1 MSLDILNMNKE
12 KKEGSSQ
19 NRIRQLDAV
28 KEVNENQEK
37 DFRDEMNDRIIKKD
51 FKLLEIKKAF
61 LE

>member
-1 MSLDILNMNKE
+1 MNKE

-28 KEVNENQEK
+28 KEGNENQEK